1 LVFIFSLRNLSKVL
15 EFPKVRENLRLD
27 NFLTAF
33 DFFVK
38 WFSSISVVRNL
49 RGDRFLLEWLRDKRF
64 LSNGFAAIVSSR
76 MASRRSRGIVQLRM
90 SSFRFLKC
98 PFI

>member
-33 DFFVK
+33 DFFVN
-38 WFSSISVVRNL
+38 WFSLISVVWNL
-49 RGDRFLLEWLRDKRF
+49 RGDRFL
-64 LSNGFAAIVSSR
+64 SNSFAAIVSLER
-76 MASRRSRGIVQLRM
+76 LRGD
-90 SSFRFLKC
+90 RFLLNSVAALT
-98 PFI
+98 